1 MMWFDMEHWVYFCF
15 LGVLATFVAQSLC
28 AQKMQP
34 LAVKDRQNRTIRNR
48 LMLFLPAVFSFF
60 AVVSPADA
68 ANVFGV
74 AITQGNDVLEKS
86 IPILKSLAVLGMLG
100 VGGMAMTGRMPW
112 SWAFALIGGLSLL
125 SVAMYTRDW
134 IEYINA
140 NATSTGKF
148 EDVANTLT
156 TTNSNLADD
165 AKSLLYTA
173 AAVSIISVGILGIF
187 GKFRWSWIFATTA
200 GMAIIATAVSF
211 VDVFVGTGK

>member
-1 MMWFDMEHWVYFCF
+1 MEQWVYFCF
-15 LGVLATFVAQSLC
+15 TGLLATLFVRGAF
-28 AQKMQP
+28 APKMNPVVIQNSQ
-34 LAVKDRQNRTIRNR
+34 DRHLRHR
-48 LMLFLPAVFSFF
+48 MLLFF
-60 AVVSPADA
+60 AMMLSFLTIESPADA

-100 VGGMAMTGRMPW
+100 VGGMAMTGKMPW
-112 SWAFALIGGLSLL
+112 SWAFALIGGLALL
-125 SVAMYTRDW
+125 SIAMYTRDW

-140 NATSTGKF
+140 NTTSTGKF
-148 EDVANTLT
+148 EDVSNTLT
-156 TTNSNLADD
+156 RTNSYIAED

-200 GMAIIATAVSF
+200 GMAIIAVAVSF
-211 VDVFVGTGK
+211 VEAFVGTGK

>member
-1 MMWFDMEHWVYFCF
+1 MEQWVYFCF
-15 LGVLATFVAQSLC
+15 VGLLATILARGVFVSKISPILVQNAQQQMRHRVHLFFVMLLSFL
-28 AQKMQP
+28 
-34 LAVKDRQNRTIRNR
+34 TIE
-48 LMLFLPAVFSFF
+48 
-60 AVVSPADA
+60 SPADA

-112 SWAFALIGGLSLL
+112 NWAFALIAGLGLL

-134 IEYINA
+134 IGYIGS

-148 EDVANTLT
+148 EDVANTLK
-156 TTNSNLADD
+156 TTNDQLAFD

-173 AAVSIISVGILGIF
+173 AAVSIISVGVLGIF
-187 GKFRWSWIFATTA
+187 GKFRWSWLFATTA
-200 GMAIIATAVSF
+200 GMAIIAVAANF
-211 VDVFVGTGK
+211 VEVFVGTGK

>member
-1 MMWFDMEHWVYFCF
+1 MEQWVYFCF
-15 LGVLATFVAQSLC
+15 VGLLATILARGVFVSKISPILVQNAQQQMRHRVLLFFVMLLSF
-28 AQKMQP
+28 
-34 LAVKDRQNRTIRNR
+34 VTIE
-48 LMLFLPAVFSFF
+48 
-60 AVVSPADA
+60 SPADA

-112 SWAFALIGGLSLL
+112 SWAFALIAGLGLL

-134 IEYINA
+134 IGYIGS

-148 EDVANTLT
+148 EDVANTLK
-156 TTNSNLADD
+156 TTNDQLAFD

-173 AAVSIISVGILGIF
+173 AAVSIISVGVLGIF
-187 GKFRWSWIFATTA
+187 GKFRWSWLFATTA
-200 GMAIIATAVSF
+200 GMAIIAVAANF
-211 VDVFVGTGK
+211 VEVFVGTGK

>member
-1 MMWFDMEHWVYFCF
+1 MWFDMEQWVYFCF
-15 LGVLATFVAQSLC
+15 VGLLATILARGVFVSKVSPILVQNAQQQVRHRVLLFFVMLLSF
-28 AQKMQP
+28 
-34 LAVKDRQNRTIRNR
+34 VTIE
-48 LMLFLPAVFSFF
+48 
-60 AVVSPADA
+60 SPADA

-112 SWAFALIGGLSLL
+112 SWAFALIAGLGLL

-134 IEYINA
+134 IGYIGS

-148 EDVANTLT
+148 EDVANTLK
-156 TTNSNLADD
+156 TTNDQLAFD

-173 AAVSIISVGILGIF
+173 AAVSIISVGVLGIF
-187 GKFRWSWIFATTA
+187 GKFRWSWLFATTA
-200 GMAIIATAVSF
+200 GMAIIAVAANF
-211 VDVFVGTGK
+211 VEVFVGTGK